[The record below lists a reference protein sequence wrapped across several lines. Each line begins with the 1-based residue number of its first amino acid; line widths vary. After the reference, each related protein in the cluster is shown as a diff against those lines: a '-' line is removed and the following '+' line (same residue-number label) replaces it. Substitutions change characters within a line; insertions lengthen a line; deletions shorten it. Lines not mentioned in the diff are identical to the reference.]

1 MTIGVAPSDF
11 NTPAPVAAPA
21 MTVAFPASPALPSWL
36 QNTQP
41 AAPVAD
47 ASAMGGVQFD
57 APRMNGTMPA
67 MGSGFP
73 VAHVPAMHI
82 NAGQPLMGDTTL
94 SALPG

>member
-1 MTIGVAPSDF
+1 MTS
-11 NTPAPVAAPA
+11 
-21 MTVAFPASPALPSWL
+21 AFPASPAFPSWV

-47 ASAMGGVQFD
+47 ASAMEGVQFH

-67 MGSGFP
+67 MGSGLP

-82 NAGQPLMGDTTL
+82 NVGQPLMGDTTL
-94 SALPG
+94 CALPG